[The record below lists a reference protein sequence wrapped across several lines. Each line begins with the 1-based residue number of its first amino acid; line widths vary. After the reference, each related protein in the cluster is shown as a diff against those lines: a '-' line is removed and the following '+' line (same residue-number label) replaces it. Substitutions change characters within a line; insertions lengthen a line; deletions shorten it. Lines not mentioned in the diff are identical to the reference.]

1 MRPDTGAVEVSLSE
15 LQKVGDE
22 LVAASRPRRFS
33 GARIIYRR
41 QVSIARDER
50 NRSSNLRQTKVLR

>member
-15 LQKVGDE
+15 LQKVGAE
-22 LVAASRPRRFS
+22 LVAAFRHRSFSNPR
-33 GARIIYRR
+33 ICYRR

-50 NRSSNLRQTKVLR
+50 N